1 VTRRRLAA
9 ITIVLIGA
17 AAPALARRAP
27 SDPARV
33 VAVYPSTHRV
43 PSNLLRIYVEF
54 SSPMQTDWAQTH
66 LRLLDDKGR
75 RVERAFLETDEE
87 LWDPGQRR
95 LTMLFDPGRVKRGI
109 KSNLEMGA
117 PLVEGRRYYIVVDS
131 GWPNARGVPLVQS
144 VTHELV
150 VGPFDGTSPDPRRWT
165 LSSPR
170 GGTRDSLV
178 VRFDE
183 PLDHALAARLI
194 TVVNESGTRVAGV
207 GRLDPGDT
215 AWVFTPES
223 PWSVGAANLHV
234 SASLED
240 LAGNS
245 VARVFDTDLDHG
257 GRSAESESRADVVLV
272 IRVR

>member
-1 VTRRRLAA
+1 
-9 ITIVLIGA
+9 VLIGA
-17 AAPALARRAP
+17 AAPALARHAP

-33 VAVYPSTHRV
+33 LAVYPSTYRV

-54 SSPMQTDWAQTH
+54 SSPMQTDWAQTRV
-66 LRLLDDKGR
+66 RLLDDEGR

-87 LWDPGQRR
+87 LWDPSHRR

-117 PLVEGRRYYIVVDS
+117 PLIEGRRYAIVVDS
-131 GWPNARGVPLVQS
+131 GWPDARGVPLVRS
-144 VTHELV
+144 FKHEV
-150 VGPFDGTSPDPRRWT
+150 VVRPFDGASPDPRRWT

-170 GGTRDSLV
+170 AGTRDPLV

-194 TVVNESGTRVAGV
+194 TVLNESGTGV
-207 GRLDPGDT
+207 GGIARLSAGDT
-215 AWVFTPES
+215 AWVFTPAS
-223 PWSVGAANLHV
+223 PWRVGAAHLHV

-245 VARVFDTDLDHG
+245 VARVFDTDLQAG
-257 GRSAESESRADVVLV
+257 GRPAESESRADVVLA
-272 IRVR
+272 IPVR